1 MLTVGRKKI
10 FFVAPVRVP
19 GRLPVHSHS
28 SAPKRPPKPRN
39 SILPCFSTCLGKIS
53 VVGADRKWR
62 RSATE
67 EVIDGLGRFSNRFQ
81 NELDFREL
89 RRLLL
94 HSRFHFFHLD
104 LCYVSILPLRLH
116 QGERPF
122 EDPEETP
129 SATFFFLLANR
140 SCKNTKEPLFFDWVE
155 LYRAAPRVPVSV
167 FTDETKGVI
176 QRPPPPPPPRAK
188 RDECSRS
195 YYLIGTNNRYRY
207 FLHHSLH

>member
-1 MLTVGRKKI
+1 MAL
-10 FFVAPVRVP
+10 VRVP

-28 SAPKRPPKPRN
+28 SAPKLPKPRN

-62 RSATE
+62 RSATK

-104 LCYVSILPLRLH
+104 LCYVSILSLRLH

-122 EDPEETP
+122 EDPEVTRRFP
-129 SATFFFLLANR
+129 FF
-140 SCKNTKEPLFFDWVE
+140 SQTD
-155 LYRAAPRVPVSV
+155 RARIRKS
-167 FTDETKGVI
+167 
-176 QRPPPPPPPRAK
+176 
-188 RDECSRS
+188 
-195 YYLIGTNNRYRY
+195 RY
-207 FLHHSLH
+207 FSTGSSVIGPRQGSR